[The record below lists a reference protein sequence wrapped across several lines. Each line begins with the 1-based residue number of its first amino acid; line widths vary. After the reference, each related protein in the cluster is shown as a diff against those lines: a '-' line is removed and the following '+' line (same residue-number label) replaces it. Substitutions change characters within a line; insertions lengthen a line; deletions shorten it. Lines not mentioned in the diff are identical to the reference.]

1 MKINMK
7 NKINEVLDFI
17 VNELSTNKLN
27 LPSPVD
33 GEKTDLIEDKK
44 ILMQFLLTNK
54 NIASTLDQ
62 YGLKMVEA
70 QADQEFDL
78 SIESENE
85 FYPISINPTILRWKE
100 NDNLN
105 CKWGIYYALT
115 GQKPNLI
122 DEEMNWNK
130 FLNLLKNNAKEND
143 QDYYFLV
150 INREN
155 STEVFWNSL
164 KQISLLV
171 TNGQNL
177 PFKCCW
183 NKNKSRVNRNFE
195 EAKKFLMTNLRK
207 SIKIRNQI
215 MKKFRMNTRWAAKI
229 TKT

>member
-1 MKINMK
+1 MK
-7 NKINEVLDFI
+7 NKINEILDFI
-17 VNELSTNKLN
+17 VNELAENKLN
-27 LPSPVD
+27 LSLPTD
-33 GEKTDLIEDKK
+33 GKTTDLIEDRKTL
-44 ILMQFLLTNK
+44 IQFLLSNK

-85 FYPISINPTILRWKE
+85 FYPISLHPTILRWKE

-115 GQKPNLI
+115 GEKPNFV
-122 DEEMNWNK
+122 DEEISWNK
-130 FLNLLKNNAKEND
+130 FLDLLKNNAKEND

-150 INREN
+150 INCEN

-171 TNGQNL
+171 TNGQIL

-183 NKNKSRVNRNFE
+183 NKNKSRVTRNFE
-195 EAKKFLMTNLRK
+195 DAKKFLMKNLRK
-207 SIKIRNQI
+207 SIKIRNEI
-215 MKKFRMNTRWAAKI
+215 MKKFRMKTRWAAKV
-229 TKT
+229 TKA